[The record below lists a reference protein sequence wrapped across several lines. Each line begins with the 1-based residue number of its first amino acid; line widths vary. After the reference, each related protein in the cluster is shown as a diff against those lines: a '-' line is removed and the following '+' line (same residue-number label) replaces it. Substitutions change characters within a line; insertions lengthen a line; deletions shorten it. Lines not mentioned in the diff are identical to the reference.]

1 MSPDVYISDD
11 GGYTWARMLEGPHHY
26 AILDS
31 GGLIVAIAHS
41 SQPVNVLECVGRGGW
56 GSRQGEKG
64 GLGVWGAV
72 GVGEV
77 PGLGGGHG
85 DLVGGGVWRLRWT
98 LRVSGWFLG
107 LEMGSSGW
115 EVWGGL
121 RSWGGSGGGFGYGD
135 LQGMEVG
142 SWGSGC
148 GVGGLWGLG
157 CRRAADASRAPIAAG
172 RWEWGGSIPS
182 PEHPPLPPHLCRFST
197 DEGQCWYR
205 YTFTKEP
212 IFFTGLASEPGA
224 RSMNVSI
231 WGFRS
236 SFLSRKW
243 VSYTIDFSQ
252 LLSRS
257 CE

>member
-1 MSPDVYISDD
+1 M
-11 GGYTWARMLEGPHHY
+11 
-26 AILDS
+26 
-31 GGLIVAIAHS
+31 
-41 SQPVNVLECVGRGGW
+41 
-56 GSRQGEKG
+56 G
-64 GLGVWGAV
+64 GLGWAQK
-72 GVGEV
+72 
-77 PGLGGGHG
+77 LG
-85 DLVGGGVWRLRWT
+85 RLW
-98 LRVSGWFLG
+98 
-107 LEMGSSGW
+107 
-115 EVWGGL
+115 
-121 RSWGGSGGGFGYGD
+121 GGFGYGD
-135 LQGMEVG
+135 LQGLEVG

-157 CRRAADASRAPIAAG
+157 CRRAADTSCAPIAAG